1 MEPNTI
7 IENAY
12 MEIYTL
18 ETRLASNLSD
28 IGDWKVNKTYEYRL
42 QGKPDPYDTEQL
54 LADRQAA
61 RDRINE
67 LQALIEETQ
76 AQINA
81 QVE

>member
-18 ETRLASNLSD
+18 ETKLASNPD
-28 IGDWKVNKTYEYRL
+28 ISDWKVNKTYEYRL

-81 QVE
+81 QAE